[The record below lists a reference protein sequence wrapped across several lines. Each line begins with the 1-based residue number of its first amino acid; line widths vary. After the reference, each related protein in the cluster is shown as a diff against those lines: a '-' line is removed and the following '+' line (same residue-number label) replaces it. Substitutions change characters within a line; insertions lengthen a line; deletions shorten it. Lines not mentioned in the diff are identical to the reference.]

1 MESDKSRCAQGSLL
15 GPLLFN
21 FYVNYLSYFVCNTS
35 CLGSLSNGLAADLS
49 VLSSWFESNYLNINA
64 AKTQAVAIWPSLYEY
79 EFNLNDRTLE
89 TQDTLKIL
97 EVILDSKL
105 NFKAHIEEQ
114 LRKACTKTSPLRRL
128 RKFNS

>member
-1 MESDKSRCAQGSLL
+1 MCVIRLASD
-15 GPLLFN
+15 
-21 FYVNYLSYFVCNTS
+21 
-35 CLGSLSNGLAADLS
+35 LSNGLAADLS

-64 AKTQAVAIWPSLYEY
+64 EKTQVVAIWPSLYEY

-114 LRKACTKTSPLRRL
+114 LRKACTKTSP
-128 RKFNS
+128 SAETTQI